1 LSADSHFFF
10 QINTGSTEPI
20 YRQLVEQLRRRV
32 ASGQLVAGQEI
43 PSVREVAQALAVHP
57 MTISKA
63 YSLLE
68 AEGLLERR
76 RGLAMRVA
84 AQHSR
89 AAPAAERVALL
100 RPTLERAAA
109 EAQQLEVPAAKAL
122 QLFDQILQQA
132 NQEGTAA

>member
-1 LSADSHFFF
+1 MNADNFFS
-10 QINTGSTEPI
+10 INTGSTEPI
-20 YRQLVEQLRRRV
+20 YRQLVEQVRRRV
-32 ASGQLVAGQEI
+32 ASGQLSAGQEI
-43 PSVREVAQALAVHP
+43 PSVRELAQTLAVHP

-84 AQHSR
+84 AQHGK
-89 AAPAAERVALL
+89 AQPAADRIELL

-109 EAQQLEVPAAKAL
+109 EVHQLELPASQAL
-122 QLFDQILQQA
+122 ALFKELLKEDK
-132 NQEGTAA
+132 